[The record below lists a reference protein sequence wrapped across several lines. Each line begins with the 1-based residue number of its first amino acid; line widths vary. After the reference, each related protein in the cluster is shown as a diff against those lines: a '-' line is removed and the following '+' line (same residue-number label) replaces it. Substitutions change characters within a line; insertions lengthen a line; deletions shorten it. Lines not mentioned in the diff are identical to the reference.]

1 MKDYIMDIFQRKSF
15 ILKLFNMTSPGDSFW
30 YLKFKACVRYFLT
43 NFYLSRNDSPLKTMK
58 AVFNFIL
65 KALFVLE
72 IFKFLYFHLLLFFSL
87 SIHCFRASSKINLK
101 VYEIINCLNKNLIIH
116 VVWYLE
122 KKKRYVI
129 ETLSIDRVLNKDHF
143 MEKSWR
149 KCAPKVSP
157 RPLFYFAKQPKTAI
171 ACKKFF

>member
-1 MKDYIMDIFQRKSF
+1 MDIFQRKSF

-116 VVWYLE
+116 LVWYLE
-122 KKKRYVI
+122 KEKRYDI
-129 ETLSIDRVLNKDHF
+129 ETLSIDRVLNKEHF
-143 MEKSWR
+143 YWKIMQKMCTKS
-149 KCAPKVSP
+149 
-157 RPLFYFAKQPKTAI
+157 
-171 ACKKFF
+171 